1 MAKIL
6 TGKVKLTKMP
16 KTVIVIVE
24 RKYRHPLYK
33 KVILRSKKY
42 KVHNEKID
50 LDNGDIVDINET
62 KPISKEKHFIVVKKL

>member
-50 LDNGDIVDINET
+50 LDNGDIVDIKET

>member
-1 MAKIL
+1 
-6 TGKVKLTKMP
+6 MP

-50 LDNGDIVDINET
+50 LDNGDIVDIKET